1 MVQNLHYNI
10 PNMFVDCDD
19 PVVYILLLKSSMI
32 LRTWLGVSL
41 NASNLPH
48 PPSKRAGGTQ
58 TSRLSCDEEEYK
70 AEVNVELTTSVLI
83 VYYNSR
89 QQHQH
94 EAGKRNN
101 NPVWIGWFCSRL
113 RGQFESRQCD

>member
-101 NPVWIGWFCSRL
+101 NHCWIGWFCSRL

>member
-94 EAGKRNN
+94 EAG
-101 NPVWIGWFCSRL
+101 
-113 RGQFESRQCD
+113 